1 MKLLYIDCAMGA
13 AGDMLSAAL
22 LELIPDKAAALEAIQ
37 QAGIPGVS
45 FRAEKS
51 EKCGIVGTHL
61 HVEVN
66 GQEEQE
72 HSHGFG
78 LFRHKHSH
86 THRTVAD
93 IQTLIDG
100 LTLPH
105 SVKEHA
111 KAVYSLV
118 GDAECRVHGG
128 EKGHVHLHE
137 VGAMDAVADICFVC
151 LLLDML
157 RPDKIAASPIH
168 VGSGTVRC
176 AHGILPVPAPA
187 TALLLEGLPIYSGN
201 IKGELCTPTGAALLR
216 HFVQSWGEMPILNTQ
231 AIGYGMGTKDFEQAN
246 CVRIFWG
253 DTGPEEDVVW
263 ELCCNLD
270 DMTAEAVAFA
280 QETLM
285 AAGALDVYTV
295 PIGMKKGRQ
304 GLQLCCMCREEQL
317 ETMKTLL
324 FRHTSTWGLRLNRS
338 RRFVLAR
345 QTETVETPYGPIRI
359 KYAEF
364 DGVRK
369 AKAEYEDLSRIARE
383 TGMSLAEVNALVKE
397 KL

>member
-1 MKLLYIDCAMGA
+1 MKLLYLDCAMGA

-22 LELIPDKAAALEAIQ
+22 LELVPDKEAALAAINA
-37 QAGIPGVS
+37 AGIPGVS
-45 FRAEKS
+45 VRAEKS

-66 GQEEQE
+66 GQEEHE

-86 THRTVAD
+86 THRTMAD
-93 IQTLIDG
+93 IHALIDG
-100 LTLPH
+100 LKLPDA
-105 SVKEHA
+105 VREHA

-118 GDAECRVHGG
+118 FDAESRVHGG

-137 VGAMDAVADICFVC
+137 VGAMDAVADVCFAA

-157 RPDKIAASPIH
+157 KPDRIAASPIH

-176 AHGILPVPAPA
+176 AHGVLPVPAPA
-187 TALLLEGLPIYSGN
+187 TALLLEGLPIYSGS

-216 HFVQSWGEMPILNTQ
+216 HFVNKWGDMPILNTR

-246 CVRIFWG
+246 CLRAFWG
-253 DTGPEEDVVW
+253 ETGEEDIVW

-285 AAGALDVYTV
+285 AAGALDAYTV

-304 GLQLCCMCREEQL
+304 GLQLWCMCREEQL
-317 ETMKTLL
+317 ETMKGLL
-324 FRHTSTWGLRLNRS
+324 FRHTTTWGMRS
-338 RRFVLAR
+338 SRSQRFVLPR
-345 QTETVETPYGPIRI
+345 QIETVETPHGPIRI

-364 DGVRK
+364 DGIRK
-369 AKAEYEDLSRIARE
+369 AKAEYEDLARIARE
-383 TGMSLAEVNALVKE
+383 TGMSLAEVNALIRN